1 MNNDV
6 AMTEEEILQM
16 TDEEII
22 QMVLENSRL
31 MAERQAARDREIA
44 GRNARQQLIAE
55 QDEEYRKSLEMDRAK
70 AAKIDEVVVLEDDED
85 ETYDFDY
92 VDKETPE
99 AVVDDPQEGDLKSLR
114 EARLRFFQK

>member
-6 AMTEEEILQM
+6 AMTEEEI
-16 TDEEII
+16 I
-22 QMVLENSRL
+22 QMVLEKSRL
-31 MAERQAARDREIA
+31 MAERQAERDREIA
-44 GRNARQQLIAE
+44 GRNARLQLIAE

-70 AAKIDEVVVLEDDED
+70 AAKIDEVVVLDDEED

-92 VDKETPE
+92 VEKETPE
-99 AVVDDPQEGDLKSLR
+99 AAVDPQEGDLKSLR

>member
-16 TDEEII
+16 TDEEIL
-22 QMVLENSRL
+22 QMVLEKSRL
-31 MAERQAARDREIA
+31 MAERDREIA

-70 AAKIDEVVVLEDDED
+70 AAKIDEVVVLDDEEG

>member
-6 AMTEEEILQM
+6 AMTDEEILQM
-16 TDEEII
+16 
-22 QMVLENSRL
+22 VLEKSRL
-31 MAERQAARDREIA
+31 MAERDREIA

-70 AAKIDEVVVLEDDED
+70 AAKVDEIVALDDDED

-99 AVVDDPQEGDLKSLR
+99 AVVDPQEGDLKSLR

>member
-6 AMTEEEILQM
+6 AMTDEEILQM

-22 QMVLENSRL
+22 QMVLEKSRL
-31 MAERQAARDREIA
+31 MAERDREIA
-44 GRNARQQLIAE
+44 GRNARLQLIAE

-70 AAKIDEVVVLEDDED
+70 AAKIDEVVVLDDEED

-99 AVVDDPQEGDLKSLR
+99 AAVDPQEGDLKSLR